1 MIFFVSDMFA
11 KQYQGGAELTTDA
24 LVQSSLFPCNEILSQ
39 TLTVPMMTDFKHVFW
54 IFGNFNSVPEQC
66 LLYAAKNLNYSAL
79 EYDYKYCHFRSP
91 EKHKLASGKCD
102 CHESK
107 KGKLV
112 SAFLHNAKA
121 TCWMSR
127 NQLEKY
133 QKIFPFLKNNNNVV
147 LNSILS
153 DETLSFIDSL
163 DTTKKEDKW
172 LILNSP
178 SWIKGV
184 EDAVEYANKNNLN
197 YELVWGVEHKD
208 LLRKLAKSKGIIF
221 FPRASDTCPRMTM
234 EAKLLDCELI
244 LNDNVQ
250 HKDEEWF
257 SDKESTLN
265 HLKERTNVFWKEIES
280 VAAEHINIPRPID
293 IISDLKFKIVV
304 PFFNC
309 EKWIKKCINSIQNQ
323 KYNNFECV
331 LVDDV
336 STDGSAEIIKK
347 EISGDSRFKLVQNK
361 KKKYA
366 LANIADTIEEFNC
379 EDEDVII
386 LLDGDDWFASK
397 STLSKLCDS
406 YDDKLMTYGSYV
418 FYPGGVRGPEPSEYS
433 DDVIRTNSF
442 RQDQWRASHLRTFKY
457 SLWKHIDHN
466 DLKDENG
473 KYFKMTYDQAIMLPL
488 LEMAGDQ
495 ATFIPEILHVY
506 NKDNPLNIDKN
517 KAQEQ
522 YALAQKIRSKKPYT
536 KLV

>member
-11 KQYQGGAELTTDA
+11 DQYKGGAELTTEA
-24 LVQSSLFPCNEILSQ
+24 IIKAGLFPCNKVLSQ
-39 TLTVPMMTDFKHVFW
+39 TLTIPMMEEYKHVFW
-54 IFGNFNSVPEQC
+54 IFGNFDSVPEQC
-66 LLYAAKNLNYSAL
+66 LLYAAKNLNYSVL

-91 EKHKLASGKCD
+91 EKHALASGKCD
-102 CHESK
+102 CHESR
-107 KGKLV
+107 KGKIV
-112 SAFLHNAKA
+112 SAFLHNAMA
-121 TCWMSR
+121 TYWMSR

-133 QKIFPFLKNNNNVV
+133 QKTFSFLKNNNNVV

-184 EDAVEYANKNNLN
+184 DEAVEYAQKNDLN
-197 YELVWGVEHKD
+197 YELIWGVEHKD

-221 FPRASDTCPRMTM
+221 FPRASDTCPRMTI

-257 SDKESTLN
+257 SDKESTLS
-265 HLKERTNVFWKEIES
+265 HLKERTNVFWREIEN
-280 VAAEHINIPRPID
+280 VAAAHLNIPQTTNVD
-293 IISDLKFKIVV
+293 SDLKFKIVV

-309 EKWIKKCINSIQNQ
+309 ENWVKKCVDSIQSQ
-323 KYNNFECV
+323 GYKNFEC
-331 LVDDV
+331 LLIDDM
-336 STDGSAEIIKK
+336 STDNSANIVKK
-347 EISGDSRFKLVQNK
+347 EIVGDSRFNLIENRD
-361 KKKYA
+361 KKYA
-366 LANIADTIEEFNC
+366 LANIVNAIEEFNC
-379 EDEDVII
+379 DDDDIII
-386 LLDGDDWFASK
+386 LLDGDDWFAS
-397 STLSKLCDS
+397 SLTLNKLCDS

-418 FYPGGVRGPEPSEYS
+418 LNPSGVRGPEPSKYPDE
-433 DDVIRTNSF
+433 VIKTNSF
-442 RQDQWRASHLRTFKY
+442 RKDQWRASHLRTFKY
-457 SLWKHIDHN
+457 GLWKHIDHD

-473 KYFKMTYDQAIMLPL
+473 DYYKMTYDQAIMLPL
-488 LEMAGDQ
+488 LELAGGRS
-495 ATFIPEILHVY
+495 TYIPEILHVY

-522 YALAQKIRSKKPYT
+522 YALAQKIRSKKPYN
-536 KLV
+536 KLA